1 MPRKPRAFKFVEAPP
16 ERSMRR
22 KAPDSAPRL
31 YEWLVDNG
39 YVEPVST
46 GGRRGKKSAAK
57 KGRRITGSKGSSYI
71 KKGTAGAGRL
81 SSGTRKKKKR
91 KQRPF

>member
-1 MPRKPRAFKFVEAPP
+1 
-16 ERSMRR
+16 MRR

-46 GGRRGKKSAAK
+46 GGRRGKKSAAP
-57 KGRRITGSKGSSYI
+57 KGRRITGSNGSNYI
-71 KKGTAGAGRL
+71 KKGAAGGTGRL
-81 SSGTRKKKKR
+81 STGTRKKKKR
-91 KQRPF
+91 KQRLY